1 MHRVQMTKQTR
12 LSTILQMALDSAIN
26 ALDCEDQ
33 FQTNSLKNENP
44 LYTEC
49 LDHYGS
55 ACIHIEN
62 ALKSG
67 QFDTVQQNALL
78 GCMET
83 YQFRL
88 GGLRSWYAASYSD
101 QDRELVLSSRTREN
115 LKVHRKEEP
124 LLKDTILNSCLK
136 KVTSK
141 WSEIAG
147 LDKVKE
153 SLQEGF
159 IIPLRYP
166 ELFKG
171 YIAIIT
177 GKRAITW
184 LYRF

>member
-1 MHRVQMTKQTR
+1 MGLPASTLKM
-12 LSTILQMALDSAIN
+12 LSSLVSLILCNRMRFLAAWKP
-26 ALDCEDQ
+26 
-33 FQTNSLKNENP
+33 TNSGLCN
-44 LYTEC
+44 C
-49 LDHYGS
+49 
-55 ACIHIEN
+55 
-62 ALKSG
+62 
-67 QFDTVQQNALL
+67 
-78 GCMET
+78 
-83 YQFRL
+83 RL